1 MTPTELTLKHMRKLG
16 FYCVVVEKWNPF
28 VPTKDPKHVC
38 PFCKKPEGF
47 GIRQDLF
54 GFADI
59 YAINPRTQDRV
70 FIQTTT
76 KHNMVARK
84 LKILGNNNL
93 PTVLN
98 SGHRVVV
105 HGWMQTGD
113 HKWGQYDLTEMEITL

>member
-1 MTPTELTLKHMRKLG
+1 MTPTQLSLKEMRRQG
-16 FYCVVVEKWNPF
+16 FLCVVVEKWNAF
-28 VPTKDPKHVC
+28 VPVKANARKCPVC
-38 PFCKKPEGF
+38 GKGEGF

-59 YAINPRTQDRV
+59 YAINPKTQERV

-84 LKILGNNNL
+84 LKILANNNL
-93 PTVLN
+93 PKVLN

-105 HGWMQTGD
+105 HGWLQTDVKTRG
-113 HKWGQYDLTEMEITL
+113 KYDLTEMEITL